1 MEGKLHTNVINKRYT
16 FLVVYDDKDNEEV
29 TVEAE
34 SVGAAALMLPPKRR
48 GAVLLHSTP
57 VGLEDDKHG

>member
-1 MEGKLHTNVINKRYT
+1 MEGKLHTNVVKNRYT

-34 SVGAAALMLPPKRR
+34 SVGAAALKRPPKRR

-57 VGLEDDKHG
+57 VGLEDHKHG

>member
-1 MEGKLHTNVINKRYT
+1 MEGKLHTNVVKNRYT
-16 FLVVYDDKDNEEV
+16 FLVVYDEKDNEEV

-34 SVGAAALMLPPKRR
+34 SVGAATLMLPHHRR

>member
-1 MEGKLHTNVINKRYT
+1 MGGKLHTNVVKNRYT
-16 FLVVYDDKDNEEV
+16 FLVVYDEKDNEEL

-48 GAVLLHSTP
+48 GAVLLYSTS